1 MMQRLIRSGL
11 SYTLGFPRPKLAVRT
26 WGGLLVAGLLA
37 ILLAVSAQ
45 AQTTNWVP
53 ATGGTASWSEPANW
67 NNGVPNGPTA
77 DASIKVDLPY
87 DSGAGKTIDLLIN
100 LTDNTT
106 VNAIRFEDT
115 GSGTDSRLIVGPSSG
130 YTFTF
135 AGSNPIVESVSST
148 GGGYGLQINPVV
160 DVGAAGVTKMGSG
173 TARFNNRITGS
184 GTITVQQGT
193 LEVVGSSSGFSGAFV
208 VNNGAALQARG
219 FSGTGSD
226 VLGDT
231 TNGVTLN
238 GTGRFQF
245 RDVNDKTSSESF
257 VVNGINAKGSI
268 MMYASGRVT
277 INGSV
282 TLNSD
287 TSFSVGDYATNG
299 VGSKRDFFINSVIAD
314 GTGGPHRV
322 YFLGDYTGSTAQ
334 GTESRK
340 GEMVLGA
347 QSTYGGMTYVTCNA
361 APDATGLYTG
371 NLRLGI
377 DNPLPTGTTVILGGA
392 YNLGSPGTL
401 GHVQGNGKLALAGH
415 NQELA
420 GLLTNGTGTA
430 NRVVGNSATLSTLTL
445 NIASGTNTYTG
456 FLGWTDENDN
466 NLALVKK
473 GDGILELTA
482 ANTYAGGTTLLDG
495 TLLVNN
501 TTGSATGTGTV
512 SVGSGATLGGSG
524 TVSGPILVDAGGH
537 LAPGNSPG
545 ILHTGDVTLEAGAY
559 FDVELNGAV
568 AGAAYD
574 QLEVSGAVDLTGA
587 ILNVLL
593 GFVPTEGDE
602 FTIIANDGTDRVTGD
617 FAGLAEGSL
626 FWMSSDI
633 GSQQFQITYLGGD
646 GNDVV
651 LTAVPEPSTLV
662 LLASLAALPFFSR
675 RRKR

>member
-1 MMQRLIRSGL
+1 MMQRLICSGL
-11 SYTLGFPRPKLAVRT
+11 SYTLDFLRPKLGVRT
-26 WGGLLVAGLLA
+26 WGGLLVVGLLA
-37 ILLAVSAQ
+37 MLLAASAQ

-67 NNGVPNGPTA
+67 NNGVPNGATA
-77 DASIKVDLPY
+77 DASIKVNLPY
-87 DSGAGKTIDLLIN
+87 DSGTSKTIDLLIN

-115 GSGTDSRLIVGPSSG
+115 GSGTDSRLMVGPSSG

-135 AGSNPIVESVSST
+135 GGSNPIVESVSST

-160 DVGAAGVTKMGSG
+160 DVGTSGVTKMGGG

-219 FSGTGSD
+219 FSETGAD

-245 RDVNDKTSSESF
+245 RDVNYKTSSESF
-257 VVNGINAKGSI
+257 VVNGINTKGSI
-268 MMYASGRVT
+268 MMYASGAVT

-299 VGSKRDFFINSVIAD
+299 VGSKRDFFINSIIAD
-314 GTGGPHRV
+314 GTGGPHSV

-347 QSTYGGMTYVTCNA
+347 ESTYGGTTYVTCNA
-361 APDATGLYTG
+361 APDGTGPFTG

-377 DNPLPTGTTVILGGA
+377 DNPLPAGTTVILGGA
-392 YNLGSPGTL
+392 HNLGTPGTL

-420 GLLTNGTGTA
+420 GLLANGAGTA

-456 FLGWTDENDN
+456 FLGWTDANDN
-466 NLALVKK
+466 NLALVKT
-473 GDGILELTA
+473 GAGILELTA

-501 TTGSATGTGTV
+501 TTGSATGGGPV
-512 SVGSGATLGGSG
+512 NVASGATLAGNGTISG
-524 TVSGPILVDAGGH
+524 LISVAAGGH
-537 LAPGNSPG
+537 LGAG
-545 ILHTGDVTLEAGAY
+545 LHADNVTFASGAS
-559 FDVELNGAV
+559 FDVALNSAV
-568 AGAAYD
+568 AG
-574 QLEVSGAVDLTGA
+574 SGYAPLHLSGSLNLTDA
-587 ILNVLL
+587 QLNVLL
-593 GFVPTEGDE
+593 GFSPMLGDQ
-602 FTIIANDGTDRVTGD
+602 FTIIDKAGVQRVTGD
-617 FAGLAEGSL
+617 FAGLDEGSL
-626 FWMSSDI
+626 FLASSAA

-651 LTAVPEPSTLV
+651 LTAVPEPS
-662 LLASLAALPFFSR
+662 SLAILAGVALLGLFFR
-675 RRKR
+675 RRPR